1 MSDPATLTAAALAAR
16 YARSTLSPREVARAA
31 LDRIA
36 RLEPMLNAMAVV
48 DEAGAMAAA
57 ADSERRWR
65 AGRPLSP
72 LDGVPATVKDL
83 LHLAG
88 HPTRRG
94 SLATDPR
101 PVDEDSPAV
110 LGLKAA
116 GCVILGKTTT
126 TEFGWKSPGDCPHT
140 GITRNPWN
148 TSVTTGGSSSGAG
161 AAAAAGYGP
170 LHIGTDAGGSI
181 RIPASWC
188 GIVGVKPSFGRVPQW
203 PLGAFA
209 QVAVAGPMTR
219 TVEDGALM
227 LAAMA
232 RHDWRDPF
240 CLPEPSPGWLDRARG
255 GVAGRTVAIVRR
267 FGFPPPADRDAEAAV
282 ERAARALEAAGAVV
296 TEADPPLPDTRALF
310 AAVWGQSLRRLVDA
324 FPEEKRALLDPPLV
338 AMAQRTPPM
347 DAESFLAVQAAVI
360 ETAHAMAAFHRRFDI
375 VLCPAVP
382 EPALPAEA
390 TLTAPEED
398 LWQRWAPWTFTFN
411 LSRQPAVA
419 VPVGHDAAG
428 LPRGVQVAAALYRD
442 DLALAAAAVIEAAC
456 AAPTL
461 APIG

>member
-1 MSDPATLTAAALAAR
+1 MTDAATLTAAELAAR
-16 YARSTLSPREVARAA
+16 YGRGTLSPREAARAC

-36 RLEPMLNAMAVV
+36 RLDPTLNAMAVV
-48 DEAGAMAAA
+48 DAEGAMAAA
-57 ADSERRWR
+57 AESERRWA

-72 LDGVPATVKDL
+72 LDGVPATIKDL

-94 SLATDPR
+94 SRATDPR
-101 PVDEDSPAV
+101 PVAEDSPV
-110 LGLKAA
+110 VVGLKAA
-116 GCVILGKTTT
+116 GVVILGKTTT
-126 TEFGWKSPGDCPHT
+126 TEFGWKSPGDCPLH
-140 GITRNPWN
+140 GVTRNPWN
-148 TSVTTGGSSSGAG
+148 TGVTTGGSSSGAG

-188 GIVGVKPSFGRVPQW
+188 GIVGLKPSFGRVPQW

-219 TVEDGALM
+219 TVEDAALM
-227 LAAMA
+227 LAAIG

-240 CLPEPSPGWLDRARG
+240 CLPEPQPGWLDRARG
-255 GVAGRTVAIVRR
+255 GVAGLHVALARR
-267 FGFPPPADRDAEAAV
+267 FGFSPPSDAAALAAV
-282 ERAARALEAAGAVV
+282 ERAARALEAAGAIV
-296 TEADPPLPDTRALF
+296 TEADPALPDTRTLF
-310 AAVWGQSLRRLVDA
+310 AAVWGQALKRLVDA
-324 FPEEKRALLDPPLV
+324 FPEEKRSLLDPPLV
-338 AMAQRTPPM
+338 AMAQRTAPM

-360 ETAHAMAAFHRRFDI
+360 ETAHAMAAFHRRFDL

-382 EPALPAEA
+382 EAALPADA

-428 LPRGVQVAAALYRD
+428 LPRGVQVAATLYRD
-442 DLALAAAAVIEAAC
+442 DLALAAARVVEEAC

-461 APIG
+461 APLA